1 MKLTEKQKEARRT
14 RYKNA
19 TNEEKTFYAKYQK
32 ENYKSIGASFR
43 RAEAV
48 YIAEILSAHGVT
60 PAQVI
65 RGAAAALLAG
75 EPIRTEPDPLT
86 IPDEATTPDGG
97 TVTESE
103 SDVNAA
109 PSLITPAE

>member
-19 TNEEKTFYAKYQK
+19 PAEVKTNYAKYQK
-32 ENYKSIGASFR
+32 ENYKNIGASFR

-48 YIAEILSAHGVT
+48 YIAEILAAHGVT

-65 RGAAAALLAG
+65 RGAAAALLDG
-75 EPIRTEPDPLT
+75 EPIRTESEPLT
-86 IPDEATTPDGG
+86 IPTPPTNPDEPP
-97 TVTESE
+97 
-103 SDVNAA
+103 NA
-109 PSLITPAE
+109 